1 MRQCLRV
8 CCCRFE
14 ISSSVLQSLR
24 TLLGSM
30 TSQTLAGRE
39 AGDAWMALVGEL
51 WYERW
56 RRDERVQLVLLL
68 LRQTL
73 L

>member
-1 MRQCLRV
+1 
-8 CCCRFE
+8 
-14 ISSSVLQSLR
+14 
-24 TLLGSM
+24 M